1 MRYFL
6 VTYIRRPNGQ
16 IDEVTAV
23 ARNLKKK
30 DIQMVNVILD
40 FREQTVIK
48 CSMDGR
54 TVPRVWDTITSYYYQ
69 HYANTMERLFHENGH
84 ALPEKPAEPVAS

>member
-6 VTYIRRPNGQ
+6 ITYIRKPNGQ
-16 IDEVTAV
+16 IDEVTSV

-30 DIQMVNVILD
+30 DVQMVNVILD
-40 FREQTVIK
+40 FRDQTVIK

-54 TVPRVWDTITSYYYQ
+54 SVPRVWDTVTSYYYQ
-69 HYANTMERLFHENGH
+69 HYPTVMERLFRENGH
-84 ALPEKPAEPVAS
+84 ALPTQSAEPVQS

>member
-69 HYANTMERLFHENGH
+69 HYSNTMERLFKENGH
-84 ALPEKPAEPVAS
+84 ALPELPAEPVAS